1 MKKLNN
7 KAQVS
12 VEYLILLALGAVLAT
27 IITVLAFNIFGMK
40 DNIKLLIQEYRKVAL
55 NLK

>member
-27 IITVLAFNIFGMK
+27 IIALLAFNIFGMK
-40 DNIKLLIQEYRKVAL
+40 DNIKLLIQEYRKSAL